1 MIRTIG
7 RGVLEVARAIDTGHA
22 IKHGLTPRTYR
33 NGGPT
38 ALPDVVAANAVTLS
52 QELDTQP

>member
-7 RGVLEVARAIDTGHA
+7 RGMLEVARAIDTGHA
-22 IKHGLTPRTYR
+22 IKHGLTPRAYR

-38 ALPDVVAANAVTLS
+38 APSAAPVANTVRPLE
-52 QELDTQP
+52 ELDMQP